1 MSLNYDTIKHMNLF
15 IPNALVNEYIEQYA
29 YEYGQKKVIKIIRKV
44 EDSVKVKH
52 YLNSIV
58 HDTLKPSAKG
68 LETLM
73 NTINYFLFSKEET
86 LCLGGLAT
94 FVLWRD
100 RFMSEERVFDVLEQ
114 EKNDQLLTPICSE
127 LIYNCSVNKINQSN
141 NFFLRFEK
149 RIIRIVREEG
159 VNDIWNSN
167 KEIKSGSVSV
177 TKTKDEGQKKKD
189 AVSYVNGTFSSND
202 TTVFVVDQV
211 VTFESIMIISSPF
224 GPPIQKDAFTVYL
237 NGIVAKIDT
246 IESIECKINMKNS
259 NTNVIITFNSN
270 LNFSLNSVD
279 EFMITGPLSI
289 SF

>member
-15 IPNALVNEYIEQYA
+15 TPNALANEYIEQYA

-58 HDTLKPSAKG
+58 HDSLKPSAKG

-100 RFMSEERVFDVLEQ
+100 RFMSKERVSDVLKQ
-114 EKNDQLLTPICSE
+114 EKNDLLLTPVCSE
-127 LIYNCSVNKINQSN
+127 LIYNCSVNKINQSD
-141 NFFLRFEK
+141 NFFLRFQK

-159 VNDIWNSN
+159 INDIWNSN

-177 TKTKDEGQKKKD
+177 TKTKDKGNVPSPGNLPKSINKKIDLLKD
-189 AVSYVNGTFSSND
+189 YFVN
-202 TTVFVVDQV
+202 
-211 VTFESIMIISSPF
+211 FESSDNVSVRDIKIFKSKLDELITDVYEKKNKWEKHKNIDLPF
-224 GPPIQKDAFTVYL
+224 
-237 NGIVAKIDT
+237 
-246 IESIECKINMKNS
+246 
-259 NTNVIITFNSN
+259 
-270 LNFSLNSVD
+270 
-279 EFMITGPLSI
+279 
-289 SF
+289 

>member
-1 MSLNYDTIKHMNLF
+1 
-15 IPNALVNEYIEQYA
+15 
-29 YEYGQKKVIKIIRKV
+29 
-44 EDSVKVKH
+44 
-52 YLNSIV
+52 
-58 HDTLKPSAKG
+58 
-68 LETLM
+68 M

-94 FVLWRD
+94 FILWRD
-100 RFMSEERVFDVLEQ
+100 RFMSKERVSDVLKQ
-114 EKNDQLLTPICSE
+114 EKNDLLLTPVCSE
-127 LIYNCSVNKINQSN
+127 LIYNCSVNKINQSD
-141 NFFLRFEK
+141 NFFLRFQK

-159 VNDIWNSN
+159 INDIWNSN

-177 TKTKDEGQKKKD
+177 TKTKDEDQKKKD
-189 AVSYVNGTFSSND
+189 AVSYANQTFSSND

-211 VTFESIMIISSPF
+211 VTFESIMISKLIW

-246 IESIECKINMKNS
+246 IESIENEKKN
-259 NTNVIITFNSN
+259 NNINVIITFNSN
-270 LNFSLNSVD
+270 LNFSLNSID